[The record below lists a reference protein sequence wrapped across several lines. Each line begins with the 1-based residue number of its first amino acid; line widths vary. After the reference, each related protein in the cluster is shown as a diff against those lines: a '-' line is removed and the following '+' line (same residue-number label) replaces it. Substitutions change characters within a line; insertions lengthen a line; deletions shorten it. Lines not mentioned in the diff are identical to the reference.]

1 MSLFEFLKQGKS
13 LNFFR
18 NLFITTIIGIS
29 TVADANISNEYL
41 DRLANREAQ
50 FEQFIGNTLEPFW
63 SEHAKESFFT
73 NAQQLSIHFAYVQPQ
88 GAKKAIVI
96 SPGRVEGY
104 LKYKELMFDLYE
116 QGYAV
121 FVIDHQGQGLSSRR
135 QNNDHKGYVED
146 FNDYVVDLEK
156 FIQEEVKTRFDG
168 PLFFLSHSMGGAIGL
183 RYLEQYPNTF
193 EKAVF
198 SSPMWGLESGP
209 IPKPIA
215 KGLVD
220 FIDWSNGVFSDQ
232 SPYFIGGKDYTPPT
246 FEENVLTH
254 STARYSYFRNTYEK
268 VPQLQLGSVT
278 VRWISESAKALEQA
292 YENLGKVKTPLLV
305 MQSGNDRVID
315 NTAQD
320 MFCERLSELNH
331 PCEGGAPFVVENAE
345 HELFIEK
352 DEYRVAA
359 LSKAIQF
366 FAAE

>member
-1 MSLFEFLKQGKS
+1 M
-13 LNFFR
+13 
-18 NLFITTIIGIS
+18 FITTIIGLS
-29 TVADANISNEYL
+29 TVVYANTSTEQL
-41 DRLANREAQ
+41 STLANREVQ
-50 FEQFIGNTLEPFW
+50 FDQFIENTLEPFW
-63 SEHAKESFFT
+63 AEHAKEAFFT
-73 NAQQLSIHFAYVQPQ
+73 NAQQLSIHFAYVLPQ
-88 GAKKAIVI
+88 DAKKAIVI

-104 LKYKELMFDLYE
+104 LKYKELIFDLSQ

-135 QNNDHKGYVED
+135 QENDHKGYVED
-146 FNDYVVDLEK
+146 FNDYVADLEK
-156 FIQEEVKTRFDG
+156 FIQDEVKTRFSG
-168 PLFFLSHSMGGAIGL
+168 PLYFLSHSMGGAIGL
-183 RYLEQYPNTF
+183 RYLEQYPDTF
-193 EKAVF
+193 VKAVF

-232 SPYFIGGKDYTPPT
+232 SPYFIGGKDYTPPS

-254 STARYSYFRNTYEK
+254 SKARYRYFRNTYEK

-292 YENLGKVKTPLLV
+292 YEELDKVKTPLLV

-315 NTAQD
+315 NSAQD
-320 MFCERLSELNH
+320 MFCQRLLELQH
-331 PCEGGAPFVVENAE
+331 PCEGSRPFVVDNAE

-352 DEYRVAA
+352 DEYRLAA
-359 LSKAIQF
+359 FSKAIQF
-366 FAAE
+366 FAAQ